1 MEERT
6 TLARPYALAVFKLA
20 KEKDQLE
27 EWSEILEFLTAVESD
42 ATMKGI
48 IADPRIE
55 ADKLAELVIDIA
67 GDKLIDEGRNFAR
80 VLTESDRL
88 SLLPEVWALYEE
100 ERASAEQRSRV
111 EVISAYALNPNFT
124 SMISEAMEKRLGGAI
139 DLETRIDRSLIGG
152 VVIRAGDLVIDA
164 SLRGRLQGLGAALS
178 R

>member
-6 TLARPYALAVFKLA
+6 TLARPYAQAVFKLA
-20 KEKDQLE
+20 QEKDQLE
-27 EWSEILEFLTAVESD
+27 QWSEMLELLTAVESD

-48 IADPRIE
+48 IADPRVE
-55 ADKLAELVIDIA
+55 ADKLAELVIGIA
-67 GDKLIDEGRNFAR
+67 GEILNAEGQNFVR
-80 VLTESDRL
+80 VLTEGDRL
-88 SLLPEVWALYEE
+88 GLLPEIWTLYEE
-100 ERASAEQRSRV
+100 ERAAAEQRSRV

-124 SMISEAMEKRLGGAI
+124 SMISEAMGKRLGRAV

-164 SLRGRLQGLGAALS
+164 SLRGRLQGLAAALS